1 MRRNLLRKQMW
12 IGAAAALALTGAGC
26 SSKTA
31 DTTSSTAKNTTVAST
46 SENTTTEKSE
56 TKTLKATETE
66 KESDTEGDT
75 QKDSANLDT
84 SDTLDEV
91 TVILDYVANTNHTGM
106 YVALDQGLYEAEG
119 LKVNIVEPTEGATAT
134 LVAVGKG
141 DFGISY
147 QEDVT
152 IALASAD
159 PLPITTIAAI
169 IQHNTSGFATYADK
183 DIKSPNDF
191 EGKTYAGWG
200 GPGEEAVIKAV
211 MTQDG
216 ADFSK
221 LNMVIS
227 DGSGFAALKD
237 TVDIMWFFEGWDV
250 VKCKL
255 ADFPINYMELRKLD
269 ERLDYYTPVI
279 ITNNDLAQNNPDL
292 VKRFMKATTEG
303 YEYAIENPKESAE
316 ILHKYAPDYDM
327 DLLNDSQ
334 EYLSAKYAEDT
345 DRWGEMKDEVWDNYT
360 NFMVEYGVIGK
371 AIPASDCY
379 TNEFLPQ

>member
-1 MRRNLLRKQMW
+1 MRRKMLKKQMG
-12 IGAAAALALTGAGC
+12 ILGAAAALLITGSFTDSAFAAG
-26 SSKTA
+26 K
-31 DTTSSTAKNTTVAST
+31 
-46 SENTTTEKSE
+46 E
-56 TKTLKATETE
+56 TKTEAETE
-66 KESDTEGDT
+66 KESTTEVSSD
-75 QKDSANLDT
+75 DSDE
-84 SDTLDEV
+84 LDEV

-152 IALASAD
+152 IALASKD
-159 PLPITTIAAI
+159 PLPIKAIATI

-183 DIKSPNDF
+183 DIKSPKDF

-237 TVDIMWFFEGWDV
+237 QVDIMWFFEGWDV

-255 ADFPINYMELRKLD
+255 ADFPINYMELRQLD

-279 ITNNDLAQNNPDL
+279 ITNDELAESNPDL
-292 VKRFMKATTEG
+292 VKRFLKATSEG

-334 EYLSAKYAEDT
+334 EYLSAKYAEDA

-360 NFMVEYGVIGK
+360 DFMVEYGVIDE

-379 TNEFLPQ
+379 TNEFLPESNTNTKNDTSEVSEEDTSEENSTGEENK